1 MIDEKYIAYCAG
13 LFEGEGN
20 IQFVE
25 EKGIKYNKRRI
36 ALRINMTDLS
46 PLEMFQDLIERGVIY
61 GPYNTGKGYKSFWT
75 FQVANYAD
83 VKYIADLLYAWLSP
97 RRQKQIDEALS
108 KYREWEELY
117 KDRHFKID
125 TSE

>member
-1 MIDEKYIAYCAG
+1 MIEEKYAAYCAG

-25 EKGIKYNKRRI
+25 AKGIKYNKRRI
-36 ALRINMTDLS
+36 ALRINMTDLH
-46 PLEMFQDLIERGVIY
+46 PLQMFQECTDKGVIY
-61 GPYNTGKGYKSFWT
+61 GPYNTGKGHKDFWT

-83 VKYIADLLYAWLSP
+83 VKYIADLIYSWLSP

-108 KYREWEELY
+108 NYREWEELN
-117 KDRHFKID
+117 KGKKLKVD